1 MIIIDC
7 EQGTEEWFEAR
18 MGVPSASNFSRIC
31 TTTGKW
37 SAQADSYINELA
49 AEVIRLQAVYD
60 AKAYQRT
67 RSLEYPSVQDQL
79 DMQYWDSVNGTT
91 TWATAIA
98 KVKTDNPKP

>member
-1 MIIIDC
+1 MIDQAIYNTHSNVVNIIESTDAYDA
-7 EQGTEEWFEAR
+7 QGN
-18 MGVPSASNFSRIC
+18 VV
-31 TTTGKW
+31 
-37 SAQADSYINELA
+37 ELDMTLVN
-49 AEVIRLQAVYD
+49 AEVTKLQAAYD

-67 RSLEYPSVQDQL
+67 RSLEYPSIQDQL

>member
-1 MIIIDC
+1 MIDQAIYNTHSNVVKIIESTDAYDA
-7 EQGTEEWFEAR
+7 QGN
-18 MGVPSASNFSRIC
+18 VV
-31 TTTGKW
+31 
-37 SAQADSYINELA
+37 ELDMTLVN
-49 AEVIRLQAVYD
+49 AEVTKLQAAYD

-67 RSLEYPSVQDQL
+67 RSLEYPSIQDQL

>member
-1 MIIIDC
+1 MNHEAIRALYSNVVTIDD
-7 EQGTEEWFEAR
+7 
-18 MGVPSASNFSRIC
+18 
-31 TTTGKW
+31 TTWAKDNNGNNVEIDT
-37 SAQADSYINELA
+37 DLVN

-67 RSLEYPSVQDQL
+67 RSLEYPSIQDQL
-79 DMQYWDSVNGTT
+79 DMQYWDSVNSTT

>member
-1 MIIIDC
+1 MIDQAIYNTHSSVVSILESTDAYD
-7 EQGTEEWFEAR
+7 EQGNSVVLDMAL
-18 MGVPSASNFSRIC
+18 VN
-31 TTTGKW
+31 
-37 SAQADSYINELA
+37 
-49 AEVIRLQAVYD
+49 AEVTRLQAAYD

-67 RSLEYPSVQDQL
+67 RSLDYPSIQDQL

>member
-1 MIIIDC
+1 MIDQAIYNTHSNVVSIIESTDAYDA
-7 EQGTEEWFEAR
+7 QGN
-18 MGVPSASNFSRIC
+18 VV
-31 TTTGKW
+31 
-37 SAQADSYINELA
+37 ELDMTLVN
-49 AEVIRLQAVYD
+49 AEVTKLQAAYD

-67 RSLEYPSVQDQL
+67 RSLEYPSIQDQL

>member
-1 MIIIDC
+1 MIDQAIYNTHPSVVSILESTDAYDA
-7 EQGTEEWFEAR
+7 QGN
-18 MGVPSASNFSRIC
+18 VV
-31 TTTGKW
+31 
-37 SAQADSYINELA
+37 ELDMTLVN
-49 AEVIRLQAVYD
+49 AEVTKLQAAYD

-67 RSLEYPSVQDQL
+67 RSLDYPSIQDQL

>member
-1 MIIIDC
+1 MIDQAIYNTHSNVVSIIESTDAYDA
-7 EQGTEEWFEAR
+7 QGN
-18 MGVPSASNFSRIC
+18 VV
-31 TTTGKW
+31 
-37 SAQADSYINELA
+37 ELDMTLVN
-49 AEVIRLQAVYD
+49 AEVTKLQAAYD

-67 RSLEYPSVQDQL
+67 RSLDYPSIQDQL